1 MEKKVFSYRMGKV
14 HVIKGYIVQ
23 AYKISLLKPD
33 SAFWILEDIIQNQQR
48 EYLFAHESVSLGD
61 YTPKYV

>member
-33 SAFWILEDIIQNQQR
+33 SAF
-48 EYLFAHESVSLGD
+48 
-61 YTPKYV
+61 